1 MPDTRQHV
9 LVVGAK
15 TAGLESVAP
24 MLRRADFSVHTVDP
38 SPFLLD
44 LVLSTTFELLIVSYP
59 MENVSLDDLFDAVRD
74 EGSACHNAGI
84 LLLADPELID
94 DAQALVDLGANRA
107 ICTDWSEARL
117 WQAVGDLLR
126 IAPRIFMRVLM
137 HAEVEVVDS
146 QNRTIFQTVN
156 VSVSGAL
163 LQGRHELEPGQNFD
177 FLFRL
182 PGGGL
187 IEGTA
192 EVVRQTNPM
201 REGIEGVGTR
211 FTAFRGEGADRLQ
224 SHIDRQ
230 LEIGSSR

>member
-1 MPDTRQHV
+1 
-9 LVVGAK
+9 
-15 TAGLESVAP
+15 
-24 MLRRADFSVHTVDP
+24 
-38 SPFLLD
+38 
-44 LVLSTTFELLIVSYP
+44 
-59 MENVSLDDLFDAVRD
+59 
-74 EGSACHNAGI
+74 
-84 LLLADPELID
+84 
-94 DAQALVDLGANRA
+94 
-107 ICTDWSEARL
+107 
-117 WQAVGDLLR
+117 
-126 IAPRIFMRVLM
+126 MRVLM

-163 LQGRHELEPGQNFD
+163 LQGRHEFEPGQNFD

-211 FTAFRGEGADRLQ
+211 FTAFRGEGAERLQ

-230 LEIGSSR
+230 MVIGNNR